1 MPLKEDGEVPGF
13 EEGKYPI
20 RLVRHDI
27 KNDVVLNQYAYNI
40 SSLNDEPVPQDGFYI
55 NSVPEIL
62 FLKKNKLWILERSYT
77 VGVGNFV
84 KMFEIDTKNATDIK
98 NVDALASIDY
108 TSASK
113 KLILDFSDFKQNI
126 DNIEGMT
133 FGPDFPDGSKSLL
146 FVSDDNFNKK
156 QETQLWLFSVKGLD

>member
-27 KNDVVLNQYAYNI
+27 KNDVVLNQYAYTI

-98 NVDALASIDY
+98 NVDALANIDY